1 MATVSG
7 ITVML
12 SCKNVVHDRH
22 WLAVEYVWVLVPYMT
37 YDIYVMYLCH
47 WHKSQEKG
55 ILEKKHSLA
64 SVWSFLLQ
72 ERLMVTHHLFILI
85 VLTPITQVRAA
96 AGVQDPLD
104 VLGVCRAPCSALPF
118 FTALQGRA
126 GGLLCGLH
134 LHSRAEHAFCF
145 TGQDPHAAQ
154 NAGHAPAQGERDHR
168 PGDLLLVPHPP
179 VPVHVRGVRPPGG
192 DPGVP
197 GAVPHPPALQ
207 HRQRV
212 PHRPPALLVHA
223 HLPQGRPAL
232 PQLCR
237 APEQITELITAGLAR
252 GSAPQGA
259 AARLE
264 APPGSTAGAGR
275 AVLASSCRGG
285 ASRPG
290 SSDIPAGMRLCGPR
304 VTREGFVPAPPPG
317 ADTGHRRGDA
327 GAGPAPHTGSL
338 CRSCRGPRQ
347 AWSCST
353 ALQSPS
359 RPLLTSALHYSPV
372 PTAHLHL
379 TCSCCCW
386 GQAPLN
392 PPGAFGC
399 FSLQTRDGPGAP
411 LCSQQGRSSF
421 QDRRDR
427 RMVLLSQGSMGTGT
441 HLVSPPTHR
450 ALCRAP
456 PWQGVQFPLT

>member
-1 MATVSG
+1 MWRTLALASAFFPGLFILCIRLLRWAAPALSLKDRILLSGRLVSTVQAAMATVSG

-96 AGVQDPLD
+96 AGVQDALD
-104 VLGVCRAPCSALPF
+104 GLGVCRALCSVLPF

-126 GGLLCGLH
+126 GRLLRGLH

-154 NAGHAPAQGERDHR
+154 NAGHSPAQGERDHR

-252 GSAPQGA
+252 GSVPRER
-259 AARLE
+259 RLRWKRL
-264 APPGSTAGAGR
+264 PGSTAGAGR
-275 AVLASSCRGG
+275 AL
-285 ASRPG
+285 
-290 SSDIPAGMRLCGPR
+290 
-304 VTREGFVPAPPPG
+304 
-317 ADTGHRRGDA
+317 
-327 GAGPAPHTGSL
+327 
-338 CRSCRGPRQ
+338 
-347 AWSCST
+347 
-353 ALQSPS
+353 
-359 RPLLTSALHYSPV
+359 
-372 PTAHLHL
+372 
-379 TCSCCCW
+379 
-386 GQAPLN
+386 
-392 PPGAFGC
+392 
-399 FSLQTRDGPGAP
+399 
-411 LCSQQGRSSF
+411 
-421 QDRRDR
+421 
-427 RMVLLSQGSMGTGT
+427 
-441 HLVSPPTHR
+441 LVSPCRGEPAWKQRHSR
-450 ALCRAP
+450 WDAALRPEGYTRGVCSSP
-456 PWQGVQFPLT
+456 PPRR